1 MAIWSATIAPVS
13 LALVAGLAA
22 FAVFGA
28 LFGVW
33 QVLLADLTRDLGLSP
48 GPLGAAL
55 SIGFVASL
63 PAMLVAG
70 RVADRIGAR
79 RLGVG
84 AGLLLAA
91 ALAAFAGVASYPL
104 LVAVLLA
111 FLAASGVYDVAI
123 NAFAIGLEQ
132 ATERQVL
139 PVLHAAFSGGGA
151 AGALSA
157 GLLVSAGVNF
167 RLLYLAVG
175 LLVAIVVLAWAL
187 TPSSAAH
194 RAPSERSAASL
205 YRHPVLLLLAAIAAL
220 TFLSEGAMESWSAIY
235 LRSSL
240 GLPALVGA
248 AGVAI
253 FHAAMMTGRLAT
265 AVVVRRLGRVPTMRS
280 AGVAVVIGMALAL
293 ATEAPPLILAG
304 FLVVGLALAGVVPVV
319 FSLAG
324 DAAPGRSGGASS
336 VITTIGYA
344 GFLIGPGLIGAVAE
358 VTSLRLALGTVV
370 LTGLSVALLAGLV
383 EARR

>member
-1 MAIWSATIAPVS
+1 VGAGLV
-13 LALVAGLAA
+13 LAAGLAA
-22 FAVFGA
+22 FAA
-28 LFGVW
+28 
-33 QVLLADLTRDLGLSP
+33 
-48 GPLGAAL
+48 
-55 SIGFVASL
+55 
-63 PAMLVAG
+63 
-70 RVADRIGAR
+70 
-79 RLGVG
+79 
-84 AGLLLAA
+84 
-91 ALAAFAGVASYPL
+91 VASYPL
-104 LVAVLLA
+104 LVVVLLV

-139 PVLHAAFSGGGA
+139 PLLHATFSGGGA
-151 AGALSA
+151 VGALGA
-157 GLLVSAGVNF
+157 GVLVSIGVEF
-167 RLLYLAVG
+167 RLLYVTVG
-175 LLVAIVVLAWAL
+175 ILVAVVALAWAI
-187 TPSSAAH
+187 TPSPVATRAHVESAG
-194 RAPSERSAASL
+194 SL
-205 YRHPVLLLLAAIAAL
+205 YRQPILLLLATIAAL

-248 AGVAI
+248 AGVAV

-265 AVVVRRLGRVPTMRS
+265 AAVVHRLGRMTTMRS
-280 AGVAVVIGMALAL
+280 AGVAVVIGMTLAL
-293 ATEAPPLILAG
+293 ATEQPVVILAG

-344 GFLIGPGLIGAVAE
+344 GFLVGPGLIGAVAE
-358 VTSLRLALGTVV
+358 LTSLRLALGTII

-383 EARR
+383 ARRRSST

>member
-1 MAIWSATIAPVS
+1 VRFPFVT
-13 LALVAGLAA
+13 GLAA

-33 QVLLADLTRDLGLSP
+33 QVLLADLTRDLRLSP
-48 GPLGAAL
+48 GPLGVAL
-55 SIGFVASL
+55 SVGFVASL

-91 ALAAFAGVASYPL
+91 ALAAFAVVGTYPL
-104 LVAVLLA
+104 LVAVLLV
-111 FLAASGVYDVAI
+111 FLAASGMYDVAI

-132 ATERQVL
+132 ETQRKVL
-139 PVLHAAFSGGGA
+139 LVLHAAFSGGGA
-151 AGALSA
+151 AGALA
-157 GLLVSAGVNF
+157 TGVLVSVGLDF
-167 RLLYLAVG
+167 RMLYLAVG
-175 LLVAIVVLAWAL
+175 VLVALVVLAWGA
-187 TPSSAAH
+187 
-194 RAPSERSAASL
+194 APSPGVRPKQGEVTAGSL
-205 YRHPVLLLLAAIAAL
+205 YRHPLLLLLAAIAAL

-240 GLPALVGA
+240 ELPALVGA
-248 AGVAI
+248 AGVAV

-265 AVVVRRLGRVPTMRS
+265 AAVVHRLGRVPTMRA
-280 AGVAVVIGMALAL
+280 AGLAVVIGMALAL
-293 ATEAPPLILAG
+293 ATEEPPVILAG

-344 GFLIGPGLIGAVAE
+344 GFLVGPGLIGAVAE
-358 VTSLRLALGTVV
+358 LTSLRLALATIVA
-370 LTGLSVALLAGLV
+370 TGLSISLLAGV
-383 EARR
+383 AGGRR